1 MKNTE
6 PEEEETEESVMIT
19 IDCDELPEEE
29 CWLEDRVED
38 ANEERIGE
46 GEGVER
52 VVVEEEQDQEHQ
64 HPPLLHGPVRHWIL
78 LKSGD
83 EEDQDT
89 QGEEEE
95 QEPKV
100 YVNIL

>member
-1 MKNTE
+1 MIAVCCNVI
-6 PEEEETEESVMIT
+6 PEEES
-19 IDCDELPEEE
+19 
-29 CWLEDRVED
+29 WLEDRVED

-100 YVNIL
+100 DVNIL

>member
-29 CWLEDRVED
+29 SWLEDRVED

-89 QGEEEE
+89 QGEEEK

-100 YVNIL
+100 CVNIS